1 MLIAATI
8 SFQCYHIHY
17 LKFFSKQNLK
27 LISTPT
33 HLQLQLIHTKISDY
47 LKYVPYTTL
56 SKVICILHSASLTC
70 QTVRLNELSLLALA
84 YFMLVCKCYLVIN
97 FWTPRCKRW
106 KNGTKFQSQEVI
118 LSTVKQSSWT
128 STEDK
133 RQHFDISRRTDF
145 LTMSVMLLVI
155 CNKCK

>member
-118 LSTVKQSSWT
+118 LSSQTKQLNIYW
-128 STEDK
+128 
-133 RQHFDISRRTDF
+133 RQETTFWHKQENRF
-145 LTMSVMLLVI
+145 LNNV
-155 CNKCK
+155 CNATGYMQ